1 MHCITIICNANLVAL
16 HIKTISIYIKF
27 FFKWF
32 EFRKTTALSLEYSND
47 DTDTGFSAD
56 ESSIQDKLGTF
67 EAL

>member
-1 MHCITIICNANLVAL
+1 MAL

-27 FFKWF
+27 FLKWF
-32 EFRKTTALSLEYSND
+32 EFRKTTALSFEYSND
-47 DTDTGFSAD
+47 DTGTGFSAD